1 MKTGYDQF
9 FKKAQKIATSQ
20 NVARTPLKNQPA
32 NKLNSRMTVKELEQV
47 LKNKHQ
53 AKKIKQKNKF
63 PLKMVIT
70 SFLGVAVCAYG
81 FVHIDEIEKYAQKIE
96 ISIFGSAFAEEK
108 LATESK
114 NIEPEIKDAKK
125 SEAVKNDVSLV
136 KSDGFEHLTN
146 LNERKKQLDD
156 RESELNRV
164 EQELAQQKE
173 SLEKRIYELEQMR
186 KQISEKL
193 EDRVRIDNEKVDK
206 LVEFYS
212 NMKPPQAAKVFETM
226 DEDLVVQII
235 SKMKKKN
242 AADILNL
249 LKPEKAQTFSE
260 KFAGYKTK

>member
-9 FKKAQKIATSQ
+9 FKKAQKVAISQ
-20 NVARTPLKNQPA
+20 GVAQSPLKKQSST
-32 NKLNSRMTVKELEQV
+32 NSHVRMTVKEFEQT
-47 LKNKHQ
+47 LKNKQ
-53 AKKIKQKNKF
+53 QTRKLKQKRKF
-63 PLKMVIT
+63 PIKMVLT
-70 SFLGVAVCAYG
+70 SFVGLAICAYG
-81 FVHIDEIEKYAQKIE
+81 YIHIDEIEKYAQKIE
-96 ISIFGSAFAEEK
+96 ISLFGSAIAEEK
-108 LATESK
+108 SVKENKKAETDK
-114 NIEPEIKDAKK
+114 NLEQNSDGTVNEK
-125 SEAVKNDVSLV
+125 VNLKN
-136 KSDGFEHLTN
+136 DGFEHLTN

-156 RESELNRV
+156 REAELNRV

-249 LKPEKAQTFSE
+249 LKPEKAQNFSE

>member
-9 FKKAQKIATSQ
+9 FKKAQKVATSQ
-20 NVARTPLKNQPA
+20 NVARSPLKNQSSV
-32 NKLNSRMTVKELEQV
+32 KSNSRMTVKEFEQV
-47 LKNKHQ
+47 LKNKQ
-53 AKKIKQKNKF
+53 QVKKAKQKRKF
-63 PLKMVIT
+63 PIKMVLI
-70 SFLGVAVCAYG
+70 SFFGAAICAYG
-81 FVHIDEIEKYAQKIE
+81 FIHIDEIEKYAQKIE
-96 ISIFGSAFAEEK
+96 ISLFGSAIAEEK
-108 LATESK
+108 AVKENVIPQGEK
-114 NIEPEIKDAKK
+114 KDAVKTEAMN
-125 SEAVKNDVSLV
+125 SESANIKNE
-136 KSDGFEHLTN
+136 GFEHLTN

-156 RESELNRV
+156 REAELNRI

-173 SLEKRIYELEQMR
+173 SLEKRIVELEQMR

-193 EDRVRIDNEKVDK
+193 EDRVRIDNDKVDK

-249 LKPEKAQTFSE
+249 LKPEKAQNFSE